1 MSATDSRT
9 AMRSPGTRTVA
20 SGGVLFAGTIMI
32 LSGIF
37 QFFQGI
43 GAIANDDIYLATPNY
58 TFKFD
63 TTAWGWIHLI
73 LGAVVAVTG
82 YFLFTRAPWA
92 RIVGI
97 GLVSLQAFTNFWFLP
112 YYPLWSLIIIGL
124 DIFVIWALAVAP
136 REL

>member
-1 MSATDSRT
+1 MSSTGSRPVAT
-9 AMRSPGTRTVA
+9 
-20 SGGVLFAGTIMI
+20 GGVLFAGTIMI

-43 GAIANDDIYLATPNY
+43 GAIANDQVYLHTPNY
-58 TFKFD
+58 IFKLD

-73 LGAVVAVTG
+73 LGLIVAVTG
-82 YFLFTRAPWA
+82 YFLFTGASWA
-92 RIVGI
+92 RVIAI
-97 GLVSLQAFTNFWFLP
+97 GLVSLQAFTHFWFLP